1 MVACVEDGQVNA
13 FARHVSDHYLAS
25 SGIEAH
31 VYPVQAASGAGLL
44 SF

>member
-1 MVACVEDGQVNA
+1 MVACVEDTQVDA
-13 FARHVSDHYLAS
+13 FARHVLDHYLAS

-31 VYPVQAASGAGLL
+31 AYPVQAASGAGLL